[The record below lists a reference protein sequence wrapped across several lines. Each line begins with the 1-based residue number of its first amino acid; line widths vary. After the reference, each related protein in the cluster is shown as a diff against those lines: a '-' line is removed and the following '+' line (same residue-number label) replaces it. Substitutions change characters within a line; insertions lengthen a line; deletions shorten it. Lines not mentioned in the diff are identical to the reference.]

1 MRLHIGN
8 ILRSLG
14 AIALATFTAST
25 AAAQSGRTLAQ
36 KLDSIAGSGVAR
48 QLVVGSV
55 IAVVKGNDT
64 VLFKAYGKA
73 DVEWNVPM
81 PVDAMFEI
89 GSIAKQFTAVAILQ
103 LRDAG
108 KLSLDDEITK
118 WLPDFETHG
127 NKVTLRNL
135 LYHTSGI
142 HDFTETKEFPALVG
156 NRVFPRDS
164 AYVLIKKYP
173 FDFPTGTGQQYSNSG
188 FWLLGLV
195 VEKASGMSYE
205 DYVEK
210 KIFEPLGMRR
220 SSYCNSYENVERRAH
235 GYRTRNGQIM
245 RAPTTMHTWG
255 FAAGA
260 LCSTAADMITWLTAL
275 HGGKVLSPAS
285 YTELTTPGKLNE
297 WATLRYGMGLGVYKD
312 FNGLQLFEHGGI
324 NAGFWTQVNWYPESQ
339 TGIVVLTNSPGSL
352 DPEEVAEAL
361 AWTLLPDGR
370 RPAAIAKLFT
380 GDQAPLVGKYKG
392 RGANTEL
399 TIEVTQG
406 AQGPM
411 VSANGSP
418 PRPLIWLD
426 GWTFRFNNI
435 VLTFHRSGN
444 SGPATELGFNPA
456 KGLYSVLKR
465 Q

>member
-1 MRLHIGN
+1 MRKV
-8 ILRSLG
+8 RTSLG
-14 AIALATFTAST
+14 PVALATFTAT
-25 AAAQSGRTLAQ
+25 AAAQSDRSRAQ

-73 DVEWNVPM
+73 DLEWNVPM
-81 PVDAMFEI
+81 STDAMFEI

-127 NKVTLRNL
+127 NKVTLRHFL
-135 LYHTSGI
+135 HHTSGI
-142 HDFTETKEFPALVG
+142 HSLTETREFPSLIS

-164 AYVLIKKYP
+164 AYALIKKYP
-173 FDFPTGTGQQYSNSG
+173 FDFPSGSSQLYSNSG

-210 KIFEPLGMRR
+210 KIFEPLGMKR
-220 SSYCNSYENVERRAH
+220 SMYCNSYENIERRAH
-235 GYRTRNGQIM
+235 GYGIRNGQIM
-245 RAPTTMHTWG
+245 RAPTNVHTWG
-255 FAAGA
+255 FSAGS
-260 LCSTAADMITWLTAL
+260 LCSTTADLITWLKAL
-275 HGGKVLSPAS
+275 HGGKVLTPAS
-285 YTELTTPGKLNE
+285 YTEMTTGGKLTD

-339 TGIVVLTNSPGSL
+339 TAIVVLQNSTGSL

-361 AWTLLPDGR
+361 AWELLLGGK
-370 RPAAIAKLFT
+370 RPAANARAFT
-380 GDQAPLVGKYKG
+380 GDQAPLVGRYKG
-392 RGANTEL
+392 RGANSEL
-399 TIEVTQG
+399 TIDITQG
-406 AQGPM
+406 PQGPM

-426 GWTFRFNNI
+426 GWKFRFNNI

-456 KGLYSVLKR
+456 KGLYSIFKR

>member
-1 MRLHIGN
+1 MRLHIYDVR
-8 ILRSLG
+8 RSLG
-14 AIALATFTAST
+14 ALALVIIAAAT
-25 AAAQSGRTLAQ
+25 AAAQSDRTLAQ
-36 KLDSIAGSGVAR
+36 RLDSIAGSGVAR

-55 IAVVKGNDT
+55 VAVVKGSDT

-81 PVDAMFEI
+81 PVGAMFEI
-89 GSIAKQFTAVAILQ
+89 GSITKQFTAVTILQ
-103 LRDAG
+103 LRDEG
-108 KLSLDDEITK
+108 KLSLDDDITK
-118 WLPDFETHG
+118 WLPDFDTRG

-135 LYHTSGI
+135 LNHTSGI
-142 HDFTETKEFPALVG
+142 HDFTETREFPVLVS

-164 AYVLIKKYP
+164 AYALIKTYP
-173 FDFPTGTGQQYSNSG
+173 FDFASGSAQLYSNSG

-210 KIFEPLGMRR
+210 KIFEPLGMKR
-220 SSYCNSYENVERRAH
+220 STYCDSYANIERRAH

-245 RAPTTMHTWG
+245 RAPTSVHTWG
-255 FAAGA
+255 FAAGS
-260 LCSTAADMITWLTAL
+260 LCSTAADMITWLKAL

-285 YTELTTPGKLNE
+285 YAELTTPGQLNE
-297 WATLRYGMGLGVYKD
+297 WATLRYGMGLGVYRD

-324 NAGFWTQVNWYPESQ
+324 NAGFWAQVNWYPASQ

-361 AWTLLPDGR
+361 AWQLLLDGK
-370 RPAAIAKLFT
+370 RPGAKAFT
-380 GDQAPLVGKYKG
+380 GDQAPLVGHYKG
-392 RGANTEL
+392 RGASGEL

-406 AQGPM
+406 PQGPM

-426 GWTFRFNNI
+426 GWTFRFQGI
-435 VLTFHRSGN
+435 VLTFHRSGD

-456 KGLYSVLKR
+456 KGMYSIFQRL
-465 Q
+465 

>member
-1 MRLHIGN
+1 MLNHLFRASGLVIV
-8 ILRSLG
+8 S
-14 AIALATFTAST
+14 AVMAT
-25 AAAQSGRTLAQ
+25 AQSGAPQSQR
-36 KLDSIAGSGVAR
+36 LDSIAGSGVAR

-55 IAVVKGNDT
+55 VAVVKGNDT

-81 PVDAMFEI
+81 STDAMFEI
-89 GSIAKQFTAVAILQ
+89 GSIAKQFTAAAILQ

-135 LYHTSGI
+135 LNHTSGI
-142 HDFTETKEFPALVG
+142 HDFTETREFPVLVS

-164 AYVLIKKYP
+164 AYALIKKYP
-173 FDFPTGTGQQYSNSG
+173 FDFPSGSAQLYSNSG

-195 VEKASGMSYE
+195 IEKASGMSYE
-205 DYVEK
+205 DYAEK
-210 KIFEPLGMRR
+210 KIFEPLGMKR
-220 SSYCNSYENVERRAH
+220 STYCDSYANIERRAH
-235 GYRTRNGQIM
+235 GYRTRNGQTM
-245 RAPTTMHTWG
+245 RAPTSVHTWG
-255 FAAGA
+255 FAAGS
-260 LCSTAADMITWLTAL
+260 LCSTAGDMVTWLKAL

-285 YTELTTPGKLNE
+285 YAEMTTPAKLTE

-324 NAGFWTQVNWYPESQ
+324 NAGFWTQANWYPESQ
-339 TGIVVLTNSPGSL
+339 TGIVLLTNSPGSL

-361 AWTLLPDGR
+361 AWTLLLDGR
-370 RPAAIAKLFT
+370 RPAVRQFT
-380 GDQAPLVGKYKG
+380 GDPAPLVGRYKG
-392 RGANTEL
+392 RGRNGEL

-406 AQGPM
+406 PQGPM
-411 VSANGSP
+411 VSANSSP

-426 GWTFRFNNI
+426 GSTFRFQGI
-435 VLTFHRSGN
+435 VLTFHHSGN

-456 KGLYSVLKR
+456 KGMYSIFKR

>member
-1 MRLHIGN
+1 MQKSVRIHSAIG
-8 ILRSLG
+8 
-14 AIALATFTAST
+14 ALVALTATAFNLD
-25 AAAQSGRTLAQ
+25 AQPGRPVAQ

-55 IAVVKGNDT
+55 VAVVKGNDT
-64 VLFKAYGKA
+64 VLFKGYGKA

-89 GSIAKQFTAVAILQ
+89 GSLTKQFTAVAILQ

-118 WLPDFETHG
+118 WLPDLDTRG
-127 NKVTLRNL
+127 NKVTLRRL
-135 LYHTSGI
+135 LNHTSGV
-142 HDFTETKEFPALVG
+142 HDFTETPGFPALIS

-164 AYVLIKKYP
+164 AYALIKRYP
-173 FDFPTGTGQQYSNSG
+173 FDFPTGEMQQYSNSG

-195 VEKASGMSYE
+195 VEKASGMTYE

-210 KIFEPLGMRR
+210 KLFEPLGMKR
-220 SSYCNSYENVERRAH
+220 SMYCNSSENIERHAH
-235 GYRTRNGQIM
+235 AYGSRTGQIM
-245 RAPTTMHTWG
+245 RAPTSVHTWG
-255 FAAGA
+255 FSAGS
-260 LCSTAADMITWLTAL
+260 LCSTAGDMVTWLKAL

-285 YTELTTPGKLNE
+285 YAEMTTPSTLTD

-324 NAGFWTQVNWYPESQ
+324 GGGFWTQANWYPDSQ
-339 TGIVVLTNSPGSL
+339 VAIVVLQNSIGIL

-361 AWTLLPDGR
+361 AWELLLEGR
-370 RPAAIAKLFT
+370 RPIAIAKPFT
-380 GDQAPLVGKYKG
+380 GDQAGLVGRYKG
-392 RGANTEL
+392 RGRNGEM
-399 TIEVTQG
+399 TIEVTQ
-406 AQGPM
+406 APQGPM

-426 GWTFRFNNI
+426 AWTFRFQGI

-444 SGPATELGFNPA
+444 AGPATELGFNPA
-456 KGLYSVLKR
+456 KGLYSIFTR

>member
-1 MRLHIGN
+1 MRLHIHRVR
-8 ILRSLG
+8 ISLG
-14 AIALATFTAST
+14 TIALATF
-25 AAAQSGRTLAQ
+25 AAATAVAQSDRTLVQ

-48 QLVVGSV
+48 GLVVGSV

-81 PVDAMFEI
+81 TADAMFEI
-89 GSIAKQFTAVAILQ
+89 GSITKQFTAVAILQ

-118 WLPDFETHG
+118 WLPDFDTRG
-127 NKVTLRNL
+127 SKVTLRNL
-135 LYHTSGI
+135 LHHTSGI
-142 HDFTETKEFPALVG
+142 HDFTETREFPVLVS

-164 AYVLIKKYP
+164 AYALIKKYP
-173 FDFPTGTGQQYSNSG
+173 FDFPSGSAQLYSNSG
-188 FWLLGLV
+188 FWLLGLIT
-195 VEKASGMSYE
+195 EKASGMSYE

-210 KIFEPLGMRR
+210 KIFEPLGMKR
-220 SSYCNSYENVERRAH
+220 SSYCDSYANIERRVH
-235 GYRTRNGQIM
+235 GYRTRNGQII
-245 RAPTTMHTWG
+245 RAPTTVPTWG
-255 FAAGA
+255 FAAGS
-260 LCSTAADMITWLTAL
+260 LCSTAADMITWLKAL
-275 HGGKVLSPAS
+275 HGGKVLSPPS
-285 YTELTTPGKLNE
+285 YAELTTPGKLTE

-361 AWTLLPDGR
+361 AWELLLQGR
-370 RPAAIAKLFT
+370 RPVAIAKPFT
-380 GDQAPLVGKYKG
+380 GDQTPLIGRYTG
-392 RGANTEL
+392 RGANGEL

-406 AQGPM
+406 PQGPM

-426 GWTFRFNNI
+426 EWTFRFQGI

-444 SGPATELGFNPA
+444 AGPATELGFNPA
-456 KGLYSVLKR
+456 KGLYSIFKR

>member
-1 MRLHIGN
+1 
-8 ILRSLG
+8 
-14 AIALATFTAST
+14 
-25 AAAQSGRTLAQ
+25 
-36 KLDSIAGSGVAR
+36 
-48 QLVVGSV
+48 V

-64 VLFKAYGKA
+64 LLFKAYGKA

-81 PVDAMFEI
+81 HVDAMFEI

-103 LRDAG
+103 LRDQG

-118 WLPDFETHG
+118 WLTDFDTHG
-127 NKVTLRNL
+127 NKVTLRHL
-135 LYHTSGI
+135 LNHTSGI
-142 HDFTETKEFPALVG
+142 HDFTETQEFPALVG
-156 NRVFPRDS
+156 NRAWPRDS
-164 AYVLIKKYP
+164 AYALIKRYP
-173 FDFPTGTGQQYSNSG
+173 FDFATGSAQLYSNSG

-195 VEKASGMSYE
+195 VEKASGLSYE
-205 DYVEK
+205 DYIEK

-220 SSYCNSYENVERRAH
+220 STYCNSYENVERRAH

-260 LCSTAADMITWLTAL
+260 LCSTAADMITWLKAL

-285 YTELTTPGKLNE
+285 YTEMITPGKLNE

-312 FNGLQLFEHGGI
+312 FNGLQLFEHGGV

-361 AWTLLPDGR
+361 AWELLLDGR
-370 RPAAIAKLFT
+370 RPAATAKPFT
-380 GDQAPLVGKYKG
+380 GDPAPLVGRYSG
-392 RGANTEL
+392 RGARGEL
-399 TIEVTQG
+399 TIEVTHG
-406 AQGPM
+406 PQGPM
-411 VSANGSP
+411 VSANNSP

-426 GWTFRFNNI
+426 GWTFRFQGI

-456 KGLYSVLKR
+456 KGLYSLLKR
-465 Q
+465 QS

>member
-1 MRLHIGN
+1 MASSLRL
-8 ILRSLG
+8 RFSFV
-14 AIALATFTAST
+14 ATALVMHTSSMAF
-25 AAAQSGRTLAQ
+25 AQSEPTLAQ
-36 KLDSIAGSGVAR
+36 KLDSVAGSGVAR

-55 IAVVKGNDT
+55 VAVVKGNDT
-64 VLFKAYGKA
+64 LLFKAYGKA
-73 DVEWNVPM
+73 DLEWNVPM
-81 PVDAMFEI
+81 STDALFEI
-89 GSIAKQFTAVAILQ
+89 GSITKQFTAVAILQ

-108 KLSLDDEITK
+108 KLSLDDDITK

-127 NKVTLRNL
+127 NKVTLRHL
-135 LYHTSGI
+135 LHHTSGI
-142 HDFTETKEFPALVG
+142 HNLTETKEFPVLIS

-164 AYVLIKKYP
+164 AYALIRKYP
-173 FDFPTGTGQQYSNSG
+173 FDFPTGSAQLYSNSG

-195 VEKASGMSYE
+195 IEKASGMSYE
-205 DYVEK
+205 DYIEK
-210 KIFEPLGMRR
+210 KIFEPLGMQR
-220 SSYCNSYENVERRAH
+220 SMYCDTYANIARRAH
-235 GYRTRNGQIM
+235 GYGVRGGQIM
-245 RAPTTMHTWG
+245 RAPTNVHTWG
-255 FAAGA
+255 FAAGS
-260 LCSTAADMITWLTAL
+260 LCSTAADMITWLKSL

-285 YTELTTPGKLNE
+285 YKEMTTPGKLTD

-361 AWTLLPDGR
+361 AWTLLLDGR
-370 RPAAIAKLFT
+370 RPAAITKPFN
-380 GDQAPLVGKYKG
+380 GDQTPLVGTFKG
-392 RGANTEL
+392 RGANGDL

-406 AQGPM
+406 PQGPM

-426 GWTFRFNNI
+426 GWTFRFQGI
-435 VLTFHRSGN
+435 VLTFHRSGTA
-444 SGPATELGFNPA
+444 GPATELGFNPA
-456 KGLYSVLKR
+456 KGFYSIFTR